1 MLALANNSLPI
12 PVILLRVRRQWYLLM
27 ILPDIMLAVRPRLV
41 LLCLAGV
48 PALDSCFFLLLPIL
62 HELILVALNSY
73 LSWHLAWTHSGLPQ
87 IARGFQRLFC
97 FSSSYCRLFFFWFS
111 LKFFIA
117 VNMSCPVI
125 LSLSPAGSLSFY
137 GPWRPSANL
146 LPARC
151 LLAPVQIQ
159 LYN

>member
-1 MLALANNSLPI
+1 MVSFN
-12 PVILLRVRRQWYLLM
+12 
-27 ILPDIMLAVRPRLV
+27 DTPRYN
-41 LLCLAGV
+41 AGGKTSSSV
-48 PALDSCFFLLLPIL
+48 TLFGRSPRSGQLFFLLLPIL

-87 IARGFQRLFC
+87 IARRFQRLFC

-137 GPWRPSANL
+137 GPWRPSANP

-159 LYN
+159 LYNSWLRIIIISIFYAARC